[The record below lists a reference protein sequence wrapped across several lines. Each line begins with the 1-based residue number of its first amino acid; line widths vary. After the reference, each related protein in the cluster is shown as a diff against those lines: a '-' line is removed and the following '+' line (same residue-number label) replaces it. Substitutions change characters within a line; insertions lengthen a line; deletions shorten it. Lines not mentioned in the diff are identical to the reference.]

1 MNQTIATTPMEVS
14 RTAATRAHTPARR
27 SVVTS
32 LLSMIVPVTMLIA
45 LASTILYGV
54 GHYMTLEER
63 LQLRMEQIAESRA
76 RLAGESLWKMRYDQ
90 VANVADEMLKIDTV
104 VVATIYD
111 DTGAVVA
118 AAVKPD
124 VVAEREISRPIFY
137 RNGLI
142 DVRAGTLKITYTRAF
157 IWRLL
162 RHELMFPLVLGLA
175 TAAAGYAAL
184 RIATHIHIG
193 KPLKMLTETI
203 VRSRRDG
210 HHHRASIETDN
221 EFGELAQ
228 AFNEL
233 QDANA
238 AAVTKLATLASQDAL
253 TGLPNRRGLNEK
265 LKQLS
270 QSRISD
276 AVGAARGQGRGDVAV
291 HFIDLDDFKAINDT
305 FGHETGDKFLIH
317 IAEQLRGVIGSEDWI
332 ARLGGDEFIVVQRNV
347 AGEDGARAL
356 AQRLMAAVSTP
367 FGIGDKRITGRAS
380 IGIALGCGRGDA
392 DITQLPALA
401 DIALYHSKERGTG
414 TISVLNPALLLA
426 HSRGRELEIALP
438 QAFAER
444 QFEVW
449 YQAQFD
455 ARSAT
460 VCGLEA
466 LARWRHPVHGYIS
479 PAEFVPLIEKT
490 GHSGRLAQVVLED
503 ACIRARQMRRLGY
516 SEFRI
521 AVNLSPSELADSSFV
536 ETLKALTRAHDVAP
550 TTLEIEITEGTLI
563 NSVADTSAVIGAL
576 RAMGVSVA
584 LDDFG
589 TGYSS
594 LAYLRRFPIDKI
606 KIDKAFVRNIAQDAD
621 DEAVVEM
628 IAVLAGKLGFK
639 VVAEGIEEPEQLQA
653 LRAIGVDMGQGF
665 LFHRPQPFADLEHF
679 LKAQAEPQELPLR
692 ASA

>member
-1 MNQTIATTPMEVS
+1 MGDALQSPPVDAARAPGAE
-14 RTAATRAHTPARR
+14 TAARARR
-27 SVVTS
+27 SVVNS
-32 LLSMIVPVTMLIA
+32 LLSMIIPVTMLIA
-45 LASTILYGV
+45 FVSTILYGL
-54 GHYMTLEER
+54 GHYMTLEAR
-63 LQLRMEQIAESRA
+63 LKTRMEQVAESRA
-76 RLAGESLWKMRYDQ
+76 RLAGEPLWKMRYDQ
-90 VANVADEMLKIDTV
+90 VGSVADEILKLDTAV
-104 VVATIYD
+104 TATIHD
-111 DTGAVVA
+111 DTGAVIA
-118 AAVKPD
+118 TAIKPGPL
-124 VVAEREISRPIFY
+124 VVDCEVSHPITY

-142 DVRAGTLKITYTRAF
+142 EVRAGTLKIGYTRAF
-157 IWRLL
+157 VWQQLQ
-162 RHELMFPLVLGLA
+162 HELLFPLLLGLA
-175 TAAAGYAAL
+175 TAATGYAAL

-193 KPLKMLTETI
+193 KPLKVLTETI
-203 VRSRRDG
+203 VRSRREG
-210 HHHRASIETDN
+210 HHYRATIESDN

-233 QDANA
+233 QEANA
-238 AAVTKLATLASQDAL
+238 SAVTKLATLASQDAL

-265 LKQLS
+265 LRQLS
-270 QSRISD
+270 QSRGAD
-276 AVGAARGQGRGDVAV
+276 VPGAARGEMRGSVAV

-305 FGHETGDKFLIH
+305 FGHETGDKFLVH
-317 IAEQLRGVIGSEDWI
+317 VAEQLRGVIGPDDWI
-332 ARLGGDEFIVVQRNV
+332 ARLGGDEFIVVQRYL
-347 AGEDGARAL
+347 ASEDEARAL
-356 AQRLMAAVSTP
+356 AQRLMAALSTP
-367 FGIGDKRITGRAS
+367 FVIHDKKIAARAS
-380 IGIALGCGRGDA
+380 IGIALGCSMTGDLMH
-392 DITQLPALA
+392 LPAQA

-414 TISVLNPALLLA
+414 TISVLNPSLLLA

-455 ARSAT
+455 ARSGT

-479 PAEFVPLIEKT
+479 PVEFVPLVEKT
-490 GHSGRLAQVVLED
+490 GFSGRLAHVVLED
-503 ACIRARQMRRLGY
+503 ACIRARQMQRLGY
-516 SEFRI
+516 SDFRI
-521 AVNLSPSELADSSFV
+521 AVNLSPSELADTGFV
-536 ETLKALTRAHDVAP
+536 DTLKTLTRAHDVAP

-639 VVAEGIEEPEQLQA
+639 VVAEGIEVPEQLQA

-665 LFHRPQPFADLEHF
+665 LFHRPQPFADLERF
-679 LKAQAEPQELPLR
+679 LADFATAQAPGLR